1 MKSILCLLIAAGF
14 GAVLQSLGVP
24 HGLLLGSIL
33 VTALVATK
41 SGFAPV
47 TPYGLGYIQRDGIGH
62 VAQPW
67 RIAAVFDRAD
77 YVGRAVADA
86 RGRVESH

>member
-41 SGFAPV
+41 SGFAP
-47 TPYGLGYIQRDGIGH
+47 
-62 VAQPW
+62 
-67 RIAAVFDRAD
+67 
-77 YVGRAVADA
+77 
-86 RGRVESH
+86 